1 MIVQLSNVHYIQ
13 QSIVVEMSDEFKIS
27 VALLSESLMEC
38 PGLPQEV
45 RLVTR
50 LSGNTTAWFFG
61 NSGGP

>member
-1 MIVQLSNVHYIQ
+1 MIAQLSNVHYIK
-13 QSIVVEMSDEFKIS
+13 VLWLVEMSEEFKIS
-27 VALLSESLMEC
+27 VALLSESVVEC
-38 PGLPQEV
+38 PEV

>member
-1 MIVQLSNVHYIQ
+1 MIAQLSNVHYIK
-13 QSIVVEMSDEFKIS
+13 VLWLVEISEEFKIS
-27 VALLSESLMEC
+27 VALLSESVVEC